1 MALRRPI
8 ARAASGTSKR
18 VQTFE
23 PAPPINWLTGRPYGD
38 PGTPEIDERR
48 AAELAAGQLAL
59 ATAEAPG
66 AARARLLAEADK
78 YPERFRSPLNPT
90 PEQAAR
96 RTVLRRGGR
105 R

>member
-18 VQTFE
+18 VQTFD
-23 PAPPINWLTGRPYGD
+23 PPPPVNPFTGKPYGE
-38 PGTPEIDERR
+38 GATPEIDERA

-66 AARARLLAEADK
+66 VSRARLLAAAAEH
-78 YPERFRSPLNPT
+78 PERFRSPLNPT
-90 PEQAAR
+90 PEQAVR
-96 RTVLRRGGR
+96 RATIRRGGR